1 MRQYKVNISSL
12 IETALSEALPHTVI
26 YIFGKTGKP
35 KKMRSREFWNQAT
48 HPMFQQK
55 DVSAAGTQAG
65 GLFAQLPSMGN
76 TVECKQAPSS
86 KPDSGQMD

>member
-1 MRQYKVNISSL
+1 
-12 IETALSEALPHTVI
+12 
-26 YIFGKTGKP
+26 
-35 KKMRSREFWNQAT
+35 
-48 HPMFQQK
+48 MFQQK